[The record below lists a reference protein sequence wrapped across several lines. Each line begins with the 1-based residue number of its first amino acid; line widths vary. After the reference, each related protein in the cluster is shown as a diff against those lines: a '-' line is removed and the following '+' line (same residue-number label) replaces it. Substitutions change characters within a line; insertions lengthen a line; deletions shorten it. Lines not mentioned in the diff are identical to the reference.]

1 MRKALLVKYGEIAI
15 RGKNRYLFENQL
27 IAAIRKNID
36 SRGSDLDSH
45 FIKKE
50 QGRLVIYNKKGETD
64 VDSLIECV
72 RVVYG
77 VLGVSPCIISND
89 QDFPTIRALAL
100 EYFKDTYPI
109 LPEGTTFKVFA
120 KRANKDYPLDSLEIT
135 AEIGEL
141 ILEHYPHLKV
151 AMKNPEISLYVE
163 LRNDAYIYS
172 KTIKGVGGLPAGSAG
187 RGVLL
192 LSGGID
198 SPVAGYLMG
207 KRGID
212 LDGVYFHSP
221 PYTSERALEKVMDL
235 ARRLF
240 LFSGGKRLHA
250 VPFTDIQLYLY
261 DNVSPEKMT
270 IMMKR
275 VMLRIGERINEQIGG
290 YALVTGDSVGQVASQ
305 TLRSIHAVESATTLP
320 IIRPLA
326 GFDKQ
331 EIINIAHEI
340 GTYDISIRPYEDCCT
355 IFVAKHP
362 ETKPKT
368 SIIERIESQ
377 IMPGLEPL
385 IEKALG
391 EVVVYEL

>member
-1 MRKALLVKYGEIAI
+1 MKKALLVKYGEIAI
-15 RGKNRYLFENQL
+15 RGKNRYIFENQL

-36 SRGSDLDSH
+36 NLEVSH
-45 FIKKE
+45 YIKKE
-50 QGRLVIYNKKGETD
+50 QGRLVIYNRSGETD
-64 VDSLIECV
+64 IEALIPRV

-77 VLGVSPCIISND
+77 VLGVSPCIIHDD
-89 QDFPTIRALAL
+89 QDFCVIRELAL
-100 EYFKDTYPI
+100 RYFKDRYPT

-120 KRANKDYPLDSLEIT
+120 KRADKDYPLNSLEIT
-135 AEIGEL
+135 AEIGGD
-141 ILEHYPHLKV
+141 ILEDYPHIKV

-163 LRNDAYIYS
+163 LRNDVHIYS
-172 KTIKGVGGLPAGSAG
+172 ETIKGVGGLPAGSSG
-187 RGVLL
+187 KGVLL

-207 KRGID
+207 KRGIA

-235 ARRLF
+235 GRKLS
-240 LFSGGKRLHA
+240 LFSGGQTLHI
-250 VPFTDIQLYLY
+250 VNFTDIQLYLY

-270 IMMKR
+270 ILMKR
-275 VMLRIGERINEQIGG
+275 VMLRMGERISDKIGG
-290 YALVTGDSVGQVASQ
+290 FALVTGDSVGQVASQ

-320 IIRPLA
+320 ILRPLA

-331 EIINIAHEI
+331 EIIDIAHEI
-340 GTYDISIRPYEDCCT
+340 GTFDISIRPYEDCCT

-368 SIIERIESQ
+368 SIIERIEEQ
-377 IMPGLEPL
+377 IMPGLLPL

-391 EVVVYEL
+391 EIEIFEV

>member
-36 SRGSDLDSH
+36 NLDVSH
-45 FIKKE
+45 YIKKE
-50 QGRLVIYNKKGETD
+50 QGRLVIYNKHGETD
-64 VDSLIECV
+64 VDALIPRV

-77 VLGVSPCIISND
+77 VLGVSPCIIHD
-89 QDFPTIRALAL
+89 VQDFPVIRDLAL
-100 EYFKDTYPI
+100 RYFKDNFPT
-109 LPEGTTFKVFA
+109 LPEGMTFKVFA
-120 KRANKDYPLDSLEIT
+120 KRADKNYPLDSLEIT
-135 AEIGEL
+135 AEIGAL
-141 ILEHYPHLKV
+141 ILEHYPHVKV
-151 AMKNPEISLYVE
+151 SMKNPDISLYVE

-172 KTIKGVGGLPAGSAG
+172 ETIKGVGGLPSGSSG
-187 RGVLL
+187 KGVLL

-198 SPVAGYLMG
+198 SPVAGYMMG
-207 KRGID
+207 KRGIA
-212 LDGVYFHSP
+212 LDCVYFHSP

-235 ARRLF
+235 ARQLS
-240 LFSGGKRLHA
+240 LFSGGINLHT

-261 DNVSPEKMT
+261 DNVAPEKMT
-270 IMMKR
+270 IFMKR
-275 VMLRIGERINEQIGG
+275 IMLRIGERISDKIGG
-290 YALVTGDSVGQVASQ
+290 IAIVTGDSVGQVASQ
-305 TLRSIHAVESATTLP
+305 TLRSINAVESATSLP
-320 IIRPLA
+320 ILRPLA

-331 EIINIAHEI
+331 EIIDIAHDI

-377 IMPGLEPL
+377 IMEGLIPL
-385 IEKALG
+385 IDKAL
-391 EVVVYEL
+391 EDVQIFEL